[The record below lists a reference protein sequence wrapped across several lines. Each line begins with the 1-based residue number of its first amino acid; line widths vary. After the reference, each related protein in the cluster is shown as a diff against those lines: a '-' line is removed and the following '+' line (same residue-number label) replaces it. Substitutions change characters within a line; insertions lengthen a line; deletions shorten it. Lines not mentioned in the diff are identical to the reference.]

1 MAGEAVKEIV
11 KQYFPQVIQ
20 QDMLRYELLFED
32 VQEIRCRVERPLIL
46 RLKQGL
52 EQSVVER
59 LTMEQMQHIVSR
71 ISQGS
76 VYAWEEEFR
85 QGYLTLRGGHRVGMT
100 GKGVLEHGRIRTL
113 KQISGLNFRI
123 ARSIPGAADELV
135 QYVAAGRKIRNTLL
149 VSPPGCGKTTML
161 RDLIRQLS
169 NGIPS
174 LHMAGVNVGVVDER
188 SELAGCVNGIPQL
201 DVGCRTD
208 VLDGCPKSE
217 GICMLIRSMGPQ
229 VVAVDEIGTAADAAA
244 LETALQSGIHIITTA
259 HGNGFT
265 DLLRHPV
272 LCPLVEHGCFPVIA
286 SLHWQN
292 GQVALHFERGGCL

>member
-100 GKGVLEHGRIRTL
+100 GKGVLEHGRIRIL

-123 ARSIPGAADELV
+123 ARSIPGAADELGDRI
-135 QYVAAGRKIRNTLL
+135 YTPKGTSCLL
-149 VSPPGCGKTTML
+149 SGDRCLFYSVYC
-161 RDLIRQLS
+161 
-169 NGIPS
+169 
-174 LHMAGVNVGVVDER
+174 
-188 SELAGCVNGIPQL
+188 SEPASCS
-201 DVGCRTD
+201 
-208 VLDGCPKSE
+208 KS
-217 GICMLIRSMGPQ
+217 
-229 VVAVDEIGTAADAAA
+229 
-244 LETALQSGIHIITTA
+244 
-259 HGNGFT
+259 
-265 DLLRHPV
+265 
-272 LCPLVEHGCFPVIA
+272 
-286 SLHWQN
+286 
-292 GQVALHFERGGCL
+292 